1 MKIFKP
7 IVYHKDNSFDPIFF
21 QKNNWFW
28 FQSKVLPVL
37 LFLIGGVILVIQ
49 VIVPLIIFKTYD
61 TYGRPVSNSV
71 LGKAVGLG
79 DFEFKELKETTTGNV
94 DINVPKYYY
103 LSIPKLNIKEAQVET
118 SPLTLSPDDALGHY
132 TGSSLPGEV
141 GNTFI
146 YGHSVLPF
154 FYNPRNYK
162 TIFSTLNT
170 LEVGDRFYIKYN
182 NKEYKYIVES
192 KISVRPEK
200 VNPLGY
206 YKPAYLNESTVTL
219 MTCDPP
225 GTKLKR
231 LLVTGVMV
239 RN

>member
-7 IVYHKDNSFDPIFF
+7 IVYKRDDSFDPFFF
-21 QKNNWFW
+21 QRNNWFW

-37 LFLIGGVILVIQ
+37 VFLIAGSVLVTQ
-49 VIVPLIIFKTYD
+49 VIVPLVIFKTY
-61 TYGRPVSNSV
+61 TTFERPVSNSV

-79 DFEFKELKETTTGNV
+79 DFEFKELKNKNIYNLETN
-94 DINVPKYYY
+94 IPKYYH
-103 LSIPKLNIKEAQVET
+103 LSVSKLNIKEARVET
-118 SPLTLSPDDALGHY
+118 SPPTLSPDDALGHY
-132 TGSSLPGEV
+132 VGSVMPGEV

-170 LEVGDRFYIKYN
+170 LEVGDTFYINYN
-182 NKEYKYIVES
+182 NKEYKYAVES
-192 KISVRPEK
+192 KISVRPER

-206 YKPAYLNESTVTL
+206 YKPAYLSESTVTL

-225 GTKLKR
+225 GTKLRR
-231 LLVTGVMV
+231 LLINGVMV
-239 RN
+239 RD

>member
-7 IVYHKDNSFDPIFF
+7 IVYQKDNSFDPIFF
-21 QKNNWFW
+21 QKNSWFW
-28 FQSKVLPVL
+28 FQSKILPAL
-37 LFLIGGVILVIQ
+37 PFLIGGFVLVTQ
-49 VIVPLIIFKTYD
+49 VIVPLVIFKTYD
-61 TYGRPVSNSV
+61 TFGRPVSNSV

-79 DFEFKELKETTTGNV
+79 DFEFKELKETKTNV
-94 DINVPKYYY
+94 AETNVPKYYY
-103 LSIPKLNIKEAQVET
+103 LSIPKLNIKEARVET
-118 SPLTLSPDDALGHY
+118 FPPTLSPDDALGHY
-132 TGSSLPGEV
+132 IGSVLPGKV

-154 FYNPRNYK
+154 FYNSKNYK

-170 LEVGDRFYIKYN
+170 LEIGDLIYIKYN

-192 KISVRPEK
+192 KISVSPER

-231 LLVTGVMV
+231 LLVNAVMV
-239 RN
+239 KD

>member
-1 MKIFKP
+1 MT
-7 IVYHKDNSFDPIFF
+7 
-21 QKNNWFW
+21 
-28 FQSKVLPVL
+28 
-37 LFLIGGVILVIQ
+37 Q
-49 VIVPLIIFKTYD
+49 VIVPLVIFKTYD
-61 TYGRPVSNSV
+61 TFSRPVSNSV

-79 DFEFKELKETTTGNV
+79 DFEFKELSDGFRYKDKKSLRSDELKKKAADNV
-94 DINVPKYYY
+94 NTNVPKYYY
-103 LSIPKLNIKEAQVET
+103 LSIPKLNIKEALVET

-132 TGSSLPGEV
+132 IGSALPGET

-170 LEVGDRFYIKYN
+170 LEIGDLFYIKYN

-192 KISVRPEK
+192 KISVSPER

-206 YKPAYLNESTVTL
+206 YKPAYLNESSVTL

-225 GTKLKR
+225 GTKFKR
-231 LLVTGVMV
+231 LLVNAVMV
-239 RN
+239 KD